1 MRYVVAGGMLLAAMV
16 IAGIALLIP
25 LEEEQADES
34 SSDAAS
40 APEGRSPVAAIKSCV
55 ASSSWAHRGMILIS
69 SLLCAAVGWVTVG
82 LNPEVWAYGKWC
94 AAALMLLAA
103 MMVDYRCHRIPN
115 AVVLSGYAAGLL
127 LLAVELVFQPEN
139 ALRSLLAALIGAS
152 FCLVLLYLLARL
164 TKEGVG
170 MGDVKLLSVLGWLV
184 GLVPAL
190 IALFLAMILCALAA
204 VVLLLS
210 KKKSRKDVLPLGPFL
225 FLGYFI
231 LIIMYCI

>member
-40 APEGRSPVAAIKSCV
+40 APEGRSPVGAMKSCGG
-55 ASSSWAHRGMILIS
+55 SSSWAHRGMILIS
-69 SLLCAAVGWVTVG
+69 PLLCAAVGWVTVG

-115 AVVLSGYAAGLL
+115 AVVLSGYGAGLL

-170 MGDVKLLSVLGWLV
+170 MGDVKLLSALGWLV